1 MYLPE
6 SSVLTLLIDK
16 VCRTP
21 ELEISI
27 RTSLSAETA
36 YGMNY
41 ALLSIR
47 IKYFIL
53 EIYKIHENHSDYN
66 NYLVSFVP
74 CHLRLRFTC
83 YRTRNL
89 SNETLACFDRWLLK
103 RYYFWR
109 KWDLNLNLARHKI
122 SCGLN
127 NRFDYFQMIF
137 SIRINMVTASPNID
151 EISFTSSSLGSTK
164 VESSISFGNIIDI

>member
-21 ELEISI
+21 ELEISM

-36 YGMNY
+36 YGINCV
-41 ALLSIR
+41 LLLVR
-47 IKYFIL
+47 IEYCDL
-53 EIYKIHENHSDYN
+53 EIKIHENHSDWN
-66 NYLVSFVP
+66 NYLISFVP
-74 CHLRLRFTC
+74 CHLWFRFAC

-89 SNETLACFDRWLLK
+89 SNETLACLDRWLLK

-122 SCGLN
+122 SCRLN
-127 NRFDYFQMIF
+127 NKFDNFQMMC
-137 SIRINMVTASPNID
+137 SIRIW
-151 EISFTSSSLGSTK
+151 EITNEEG
-164 VESSISFGNIIDI
+164 

>member
-36 YGMNY
+36 YGINY

-47 IKYFIL
+47 TKYFIL
-53 EIYKIHENHSDYN
+53 EIKYMKTI
-66 NYLVSFVP
+66 LI
-74 CHLRLRFTC
+74 T
-83 YRTRNL
+83 
-89 SNETLACFDRWLLK
+89 
-103 RYYFWR
+103 
-109 KWDLNLNLARHKI
+109 I
-122 SCGLN
+122 
-127 NRFDYFQMIF
+127 I
-137 SIRINMVTASPNID
+137 
-151 EISFTSSSLGSTK
+151 TSSPLYHVTFGLGSPVT
-164 VESSISFGNIIDI
+164 VHVISAMRPWPVLIDDF